1 MRSFIKIMIIGVI
14 ISITLFTANI
24 WIDFYL
30 NMNQTL
36 FEGIVVG
43 ILSPV
48 LIIGTSYAII
58 DGILDYF

>member
-1 MRSFIKIMIIGVI
+1 MTIGVI

-30 NMNQTL
+30 NIDQNL
-36 FEGIVVG
+36 FEGIILG

-48 LIIGTSYAII
+48 LIIGLPYLVI
-58 DGILDYF
+58 DRILDY